1 MIITALCLTSIVV
14 LLIACIIYAL
24 RSADNTTGIIY
35 SILGL
40 GLTYLAVM
48 TIALLKLICG

>member
-1 MIITALCLTSIVV
+1 MIITALCLMSTVV

-24 RSADNTTGIIY
+24 RSSDNTTGIIY

-48 TIALLKLICG
+48 TIALIKLICG

>member
-1 MIITALCLTSIVV
+1 MIITALCLMSTVV

>member
-1 MIITALCLTSIVV
+1 MIITALCLMSTVV

-24 RSADNTTGIIY
+24 RSSDNITGIIY

-40 GLTYLAVM
+40 GLTYLTVM
-48 TIALLKLICG
+48 TITLLKLICG